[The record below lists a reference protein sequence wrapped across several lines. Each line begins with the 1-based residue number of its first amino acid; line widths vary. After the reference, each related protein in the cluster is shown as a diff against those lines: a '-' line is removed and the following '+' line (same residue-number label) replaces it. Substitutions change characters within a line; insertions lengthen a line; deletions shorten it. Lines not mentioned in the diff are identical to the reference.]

1 MYRSLLLQVSAKLMA
16 EKEGSPT
23 DRKVLTLL
31 SNCGH
36 TRSVLVRPQCRFASC
51 CWLADAEA
59 AW

>member
-1 MYRSLLLQVSAKLMA
+1 MLPLQVSAKLMA

-36 TRSVLVRPQCRFASC
+36 TRGVLVRLRDVPCPRYWAACTETCR
-51 CWLADAEA
+51 A
-59 AW
+59 AH